1 MRHQIIDS
9 FGGISLIEDRYQCV
23 NCGKTFKKIPDPLIE
38 NCDGPFIEG
47 IKEPS
52 AF

>member
-9 FGGISLIEDRYQCV
+9 FGGISLTEDRYQCV
-23 NCGKTFKKIPDPLIE
+23 KCGKTFKKIPDPLMDK
-38 NCDGPFIEG
+38 CDGPYIVRP
-47 IKEPS
+47 KEPS